1 MMYAWRTG
9 TPRPPTAF
17 GYNVR
22 FFLESFMIRTY
33 KDKTPQFDETVFI
46 EDSAQVIGDVV
57 IGPHS
62 SIWFNTTVRGDVY
75 YIRIGSYTNIQ
86 DNSVL
91 HVSKDTFATILEDYV
106 TVGHSVTLH
115 GCHIKSNNLIGIGSI
130 VMDDVVIEENCIIAA
145 GALVSPGTK
154 VPPRSLMMGVPAKR
168 VREITDEEV
177 ARIRQ
182 YALNYFEYKET
193 YKKLYGK

>member
-1 MMYAWRTG
+1 
-9 TPRPPTAF
+9 
-17 GYNVR
+17 
-22 FFLESFMIRTY
+22 MIRAY
-33 KDKTPQFDETVFI
+33 KDKKPQFDETVFI
-46 EDSAQVIGDVV
+46 EDSAQVIGDVR
-57 IGPHS
+57 IGSHS
-62 SIWFNTTVRGDVY
+62 SIWFNTTIRGDVH
-75 YIRIGSYTNIQ
+75 YISLGSYTNIQ
-86 DNSVL
+86 DNSVI
-91 HVSKDTFATILEDYV
+91 HVSKDIHPTILEDYV

-145 GALVSPGTK
+145 GALVAPGTK
-154 VPPRSLMMGVPAKR
+154 VPPRSMMRGVPARR
-168 VREITDEEV
+168 VRDLTDEEV

>member
-1 MMYAWRTG
+1 
-9 TPRPPTAF
+9 
-17 GYNVR
+17 
-22 FFLESFMIRTY
+22 MIRAF

-62 SIWFNTTVRGDVY
+62 SVWFNTTIRGDVY
-75 YIRIGSYTNIQ
+75 YIRIGSYSNIQ
-86 DNSVL
+86 DNSVI
-91 HVSKDTFATILEDYV
+91 HVTNGKFPTILEDYV

-154 VPPRSLMMGVPAKR
+154 VPRRSLMMGMPAKR
-168 VREITDEEV
+168 VRELTEEEV

-182 YALNYFEYKET
+182 YANNYYEYKET
-193 YKKLYGK
+193 YRKLYGR

>member
-1 MMYAWRTG
+1 
-9 TPRPPTAF
+9 
-17 GYNVR
+17 
-22 FFLESFMIRTY
+22 MIRAY
-33 KDKTPQFDETVFI
+33 KGKTPQFDDTVFI

-62 SIWFNTTVRGDVY
+62 SIWFNTTVRGDVH
-75 YIRIGSYTNIQ
+75 YIRIGSHTNIQ
-86 DNSVL
+86 DNSVI
-91 HVSKDTFATILEDYV
+91 HVTNGRFPTILEDYV

-154 VPPRSLMMGVPAKR
+154 VPSRSLMMGVPAKR
-168 VREITDEEV
+168 ARELTDEEV

-182 YALNYFEYKET
+182 YANNYLEYKNT
-193 YKKLYGK
+193 YKKEYGK